1 MKALV
6 AALSLVP
13 GLVLAQQP
21 DFSKVQ
27 IKETPLAGNVHML
40 MGEGGNIAV
49 SVGPEGVLI
58 VDDQFAPLAQKI
70 NAAIDKLSKGKIQYV
85 VNTHW
90 HFDHTG
96 GNPIFGKEGRI
107 VAHDNVRMR
116 LSSEQKIFGNPVAPL
131 PKEGLPVITY
141 DNSMSI
147 FFNGEEIRLTHYPA
161 GHTDGDTT
169 VYFTQS
175 NVLHTGD
182 LLVVDSFPLVDMENG
197 GTVDGL
203 IQDQEKILQSL
214 PAGVKIIPGHGPL
227 ATREDMERAH
237 AMLKETTAL
246 VRSKIEAGKTLEQ
259 VKAEG
264 LPEKYKSWGNG
275 FLKEP
280 MYIEMIYRGLSATR
294 KAPAA
299 PATPAAPAAPA
310 TPSKAPVKG

>member
-21 DFSKVQ
+21 DFSKTQ
-27 IKETPLAGNVHML
+27 IKETPVAGNVHML

-49 SVGPEGVLI
+49 SVGPEGVLL
-58 VDDQFAPLAQKI
+58 VDDEFAPLAQKI
-70 NAAIDKLSKGKIQYV
+70 NAAIDKLNKGKIQYV

-90 HFDHTG
+90 HSDHTG
-96 GNPIFGKEGRI
+96 GNPTFGKEGRI
-107 VAHDNVRMR
+107 VAHDNVRTR
-116 LSSEQKIFGNPVAPL
+116 LSTAQKIFGNPVAPL

-161 GHTDGDTT
+161 GHTDGDAT

-182 LLVVDSFPLVDMENG
+182 LLVVDSFPFIDMENG
-197 GTVDGL
+197 GSVEGYL
-203 IQDQEKILQSL
+203 QDQEKILQSL
-214 PAGVKIIPGHGPL
+214 PAGVKIIPGHGPMG
-227 ATREDMERAH
+227 TREDMERAH
-237 AMLKETTAL
+237 AMMKETTAL
-246 VRSKIEAGKTLEQ
+246 VRSKIDAGKTLEQ

-280 MYIEMIYRGLSATR
+280 MYIEMIYRGLSATP
-294 KAPAA
+294 KAPAPAA
-299 PATPAAPAAPA
+299 PAA
-310 TPSKAPVKG
+310 PSKAPVKG

>member
-6 AALSLVP
+6 AALALTP
-13 GLVLAQQP
+13 ALALAQQQ

-27 IKETPLAGNVHML
+27 IKESTVAGNVHML

-70 NAAIDKLSKGKIQYV
+70 NAAIDKLNKGKIQYV
-85 VNTHW
+85 LNTHW

-107 VAHDNVRMR
+107 VAHEAVRAR
-116 LSSEQKIFGNPVAPL
+116 LSSDQKVLGMEVKAL

-147 FFNGEEIRLTHYPA
+147 WFNGEEVRLTHYPA

-169 VYFTQS
+169 VYFTGS

-182 LLVVDSFPLVDMENG
+182 LLVVDSFPFIDFDNG
-197 GTVDGL
+197 GTLDGY
-203 IQDQEKILQSL
+203 IRDQEKILQTL
-214 PAGVKIIPGHGPL
+214 PAGAKIIPGHGPL
-227 ATREDMERAH
+227 AGREELERAQ
-237 AMLKETTAL
+237 AMLKETSAL
-246 VRSKIEAGKTLEQ
+246 VRSKKEAGKTLDQ
-259 VKAEG
+259 IKAEG
-264 LPEKYKSWGNG
+264 LPEKYKSWANA
-275 FLKEP
+275 FIKEP
-280 MYIEMIYRGLSATR
+280 VFIEMLYKGVSTAA

-299 PATPAAPAAPA
+299 PAPVPAPAPAPA
-310 TPSKAPVKG
+310 PKK